1 MTALLYLP
9 KNTQA
14 PYAPIVYFP
23 GSSAIYRRENPSTGK
38 FIGSFL
44 IKSGRAVLF
53 PIYKG
58 TYERGTGLISDIQNE
73 TNAYREHVIQW
84 SKDLGRSLDYLETR
98 PDIEMDRL
106 GYLGISWGSAM
117 APVMIAMEPRIKA
130 SVLISGG
137 LVLQPTQPEVD
148 PFNFLPRVRIPT
160 RMVNAP
166 NDYFYPLKSSQKP
179 FYQFLG
185 AEHKDSILIKGGHL
199 PPLNL
204 VARET
209 LDWFDRYLTPML

>member
-1 MTALLYLP
+1 
-9 KNTQA
+9 
-14 PYAPIVYFP
+14 
-23 GSSAIYRRENPSTGK
+23 
-38 FIGSFL
+38 
-44 IKSGRAVLF
+44 
-53 PIYKG
+53 
-58 TYERGTGLISDIQNE
+58 
-73 TNAYREHVIQW
+73 
-84 SKDLGRSLDYLETR
+84 
-98 PDIEMDRL
+98 
-106 GYLGISWGSAM
+106 M

-179 FYQFLG
+179 FYHFLG
-185 AEHKDSILIKGGHL
+185 AEHKDSILLKGGHL
-199 PPLNL
+199 PPWNL

-209 LDWFDRYLTPML
+209 LDWFDRYLTPTP